1 VTKSETE
8 QGKISVE
15 FQTKMGEPGQKLEMF
30 QNIDTLVATKKP
42 NYAALGYKM
51 QNERSDSPAKR
62 FQSGGSAT
70 RKAGHG
76 TI

>member
-1 VTKSETE
+1 
-8 QGKISVE
+8 
-15 FQTKMGEPGQKLEMF
+15 MF